1 MSEETDLEYTK
12 QVLFVLKPEL
22 QALDDETIDKV
33 AKGEP
38 VEIPTSEFEVNVDF
52 QDFVAYAQAL
62 LPLIAAALAII
73 KSAYDLWATK
83 RQEEAA
89 NDLYARLKAEN
100 STVLEGLDED
110 TVKSAI
116 RTTLY
121 TVMKDRQ
128 RE

>member
-73 KSAYDLWATK
+73 KSSYDLWVTK

-89 NDLYARLKAEN
+89 NDLYNRLIAEN
-100 STVLEGLDED
+100 VNVFEGLKED
-110 TVKSAI
+110 TVKTAI